1 MESIE
6 IRYGAKGSM
15 ALQKLNDRYMV
26 EELIGEGATAAV
38 YRGTDTRLRRT
49 VAIKILLPHVHATT
63 RQRFEREALAAA
75 KLNHPSIMT
84 IFDVGQDGDAHY
96 IVVELI
102 TGQPLYDYIPSPPGQ
117 VAQIGREICLALDY
131 AHRAG
136 IIHRDIK
143 PANIYVTPEGGIKIM
158 DFGLAIP
165 IEGGQKRLTA
175 TGSIIGTPAY
185 LSPEQAQGKPLDPR
199 TDLYSLGVVL
209 YEMVTGQLPFDADD
223 ITSILIQ
230 HVNKPAVPPSKFV
243 QDIPPA
249 LETAILKALEKPP
262 DARFQNAAAMAAALA
277 TVGETRATMAGA
289 GVAEEPPAP
298 RIRVVLADDHA
309 ALRAPLAA
317 YLELSGDIAV
327 VGEASDGQEA
337 IDQTRQQKPDV
348 VLLDLNMPNVSG
360 LEALPKIKA
369 ESPET
374 KVLILTGRGETPY
387 IMRAIRGGA
396 NGYILKTAN
405 ELEIVNA
412 VRDVYAGGTVLGQG
426 IAERIVDGLRNLSDI
441 DPLDEREHDV
451 LRCVAAGYEEN
462 NQIAER
468 LGIDEGM
475 VTSLLKS
482 AIDKLKVR
490 SRSDAALMALRAGWI
505 TVDELR
511 SM

>member
-1 MESIE
+1 
-6 IRYGAKGSM
+6 M
-15 ALQKLNDRYMV
+15 ALQKLNDRYQV
-26 EELIGEGATAAV
+26 EELIGEGATSAV

-63 RQRFEREALAAA
+63 RQRFEREALASA

-102 TGQPLYDYIPSPPGQ
+102 TGQPLYDYIPSPPEQ
-117 VAQIGREICLALDY
+117 AAQLGREICLALDY

-143 PANIYVTPEGGIKIM
+143 PANIYVTPEGAIKIM

-165 IEGGQKRLTA
+165 VEGEDKRLTA

-230 HVNKPAVPPSKFV
+230 HVNKPPVPPHEIV
-243 QDIPPA
+243 RNIPPS
-249 LETAILKALEKPP
+249 LDKAILKALEKSP
-262 DARFQNAAAMAAALA
+262 DARFATAAAMAAALA
-277 TVGETRATMAGA
+277 SAAEGRATQVTTGQ
-289 GVAEEPPAP
+289 VEEPPVP
-298 RIRVVLADDHA
+298 QIRVVLADDHV

-317 YLELSGDIAV
+317 YLELAGDIAV

-337 IDQTRQQKPDV
+337 IDQSRQQKPDV
-348 VLLDLNMPNVSG
+348 VLLDLNMPNVGG
-360 LEALPKIKA
+360 LEALPQIKA
-369 ESPET
+369 ENPGT
-374 KVLILTGRGETPY
+374 KVLVLTGRDETPY
-387 IMRAIRGGA
+387 IMRAMRGGA
-396 NGYILKTAN
+396 NGYILKTAS
-405 ELEIVNA
+405 EKEIVNA
-412 VRDVYAGGTVLGQG
+412 VRDVYAGGTVLGEG
-426 IAERIVDGLRNLSDI
+426 VAERIVDGLRNLGDS
-441 DPLDEREHDV
+441 DPLDDQEHDV

-462 NQIAER
+462 DQIGER
-468 LGIDEGM
+468 LGIDEGT
-475 VTSLLKS
+475 VARLLKT

-511 SM
+511 RM